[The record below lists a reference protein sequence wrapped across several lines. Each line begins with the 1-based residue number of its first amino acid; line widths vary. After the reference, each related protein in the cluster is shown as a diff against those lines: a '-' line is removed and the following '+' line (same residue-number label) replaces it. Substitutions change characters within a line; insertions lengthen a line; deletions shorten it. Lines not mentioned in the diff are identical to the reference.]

1 MLLSTSNKA
10 TVEAVAKL
18 QTAWVQDPNVPAKE
32 VLTDP
37 KTLRHYVV
45 LTDGE
50 CVTLFLSYG
59 NRHRLMCSRNKEL
72 IEDIRSGL
80 GSTSCTFIKI
90 TKGKADHGMSSEIAY
105 PIALYC

>member
-1 MLLSTSNKA
+1 MYASLCDVLSARSTDCAGLVLLSTSNKA

-50 CVTLFLSYG
+50 CVNLFFLLYSKSSSAK
-59 NRHRLMCSRNKEL
+59 HALE
-72 IEDIRSGL
+72 IRS
-80 GSTSCTFIKI
+80 
-90 TKGKADHGMSSEIAY
+90 
-105 PIALYC
+105 